1 MKSLRT
7 TGKATAQGVRAE
19 NKRLLL
25 QQISE
30 GRGTVS
36 RADLVRLAGLN
47 TGTVSGV
54 VAEFLE
60 QRLVREVGVGPSVG
74 GKPPIL
80 LDLDEELHAVFGLQ
94 LSRDGYRIA
103 AVSLRGQI
111 IAQCDGLVERADVVD
126 TLVSA

>member
-25 QQISE
+25 QHISE

-36 RADLVRLAGLN
+36 RADLVRMAGLN

-54 VAEFLE
+54 VSEFLE
-60 QRLVREVGVGPSVG
+60 QRLVREVGIGPSVG
-74 GKPPIL
+74 GNPPSL
-80 LDLDEELHAVFGLQ
+80 LDLDEDLHTVLGLQ
-94 LSRDGYRIA
+94 VARGGYRNAGAWRPGRSIA
-103 AVSLRGQI
+103 PH
-111 IAQCDGLVERADVVD
+111 
-126 TLVSA
+126 